1 MKRVEML
8 VVKWPTSNQPDPG
21 GKEQKRSKQLCPT
34 EAYWVSNL
42 TLLYSQDLVCRGRTC
57 RAATNLSASPCPP
70 ASAACAYSH
79 SGLRLLIDKVLW
91 ASLLLWLTA
100 WERVLWWYKGCS
112 FYLAFA
118 WCLRH
123 PTKPSAR
130 CCCYMVL
137 ATIRFRCY
145 LPGPARCSWPWDRI
159 PWAFL
164 STATGK
170 MLDSLELAAHLL
182 PSSVALYV
190 DAFFLMKMT
199 RLDACLGKIICLSSA
214 VPLFSWI
221 CTVLSLASCCGRRIT
236 ACGRNSVCLLD
247 EQSASQI
254 WATILQFVGRRPWCT
269 RLNWQKWIKVAK

>member
-1 MKRVEML
+1 ML
-8 VVKWPTSNQPDPG
+8 VVKGPTSNQPDPG

-57 RAATNLSASPCPP
+57 RAATDLSASPCPP

-79 SGLRLLIDKVLW
+79 SGLRRY
-91 ASLLLWLTA
+91 AYRQSSLGILAPVAHSLREGSVVIQGLQFLSCFCLMSTA
-100 WERVLWWYKGCS
+100 
-112 FYLAFA
+112 
-118 WCLRH
+118 
-123 PTKPSAR
+123 PTKPIAR

-182 PSSVALYV
+182 PSSVAL
-190 DAFFLMKMT
+190 
-199 RLDACLGKIICLSSA
+199 S
-214 VPLFSWI
+214 
-221 CTVLSLASCCGRRIT
+221 RRF
-236 ACGRNSVCLLD
+236 LLD
-247 EQSASQI
+247 ENDALRRVFGQNNLSLLCCAVVFLDLYS
-254 WATILQFVGRRPWCT
+254 FVTCKLLW
-269 RLNWQKWIKVAK
+269 